1 MHKMFKRT
9 AAFSLAAMIM
19 MSQAAYAET
28 ITLATYPGTQ
38 DGNYITTQGPTDTE
52 TAGSNGYVQV
62 GSHVDNSGYVNSG
75 PGAVGNNGQ
84 QPEPG
89 TGNTSS
95 GTVIGTDGTQ
105 QNTQNTG
112 TTQQNGQTQT
122 TNQVVIDSSIAK
134 PTISSETA
142 VVYDATTNQIL
153 FDKNASQSMYPAS
166 MTKLMTALLTVENAS
181 LDDTVTYSATAVND
195 LESGAANVNLV
206 EGDTLSVRD
215 SLYALLLKSACEVA
229 NGLAEKVGGSQE
241 NFVAMMN
248 QRAQQLGCQNTH
260 FDNASGLNSNTH
272 YTTAYDMAL
281 ITKAAFDNETIRTI
295 DNTIN
300 YTLPASK
307 NRGELKITN
316 GNKMLNPANSQYYE
330 GIIGGKTGY
339 TSKAGNT
346 LATAVEKDGHELIVV
361 VMKSSQKH
369 YEDTKALLD
378 YGFKVIEASNKAQG
392 ISTDNAAGTTTG
404 NTSETGNTG
413 SSTGTADQ
421 GTGRWNQV
429 SATEWQYIKAD
440 GNPCKSEW
448 LDLGDKT
455 YWFDDNTYM
464 ATGWRHFSNDAW
476 YYFDTQSGAMVKN
489 SWVIDGGKSYYL
501 TGNGTMARN
510 TVINGTYKVD
520 ADGVYVGQV

>member
-1 MHKMFKRT
+1 MHKILKRT
-9 AAFSLAAMIM
+9 AAFSMAAMIM

-28 ITLATYPGTQ
+28 VTLATYPGT
-38 DGNYITTQGPTDTE
+38 DGSYITNQGPTGSE
-52 TAGSNGYVQV
+52 TTGSNGYVQV

-75 PGAVGNNGQ
+75 PGATGNSSQ
-84 QPEPG
+84 QAEPG
-89 TGNTSS
+89 SGNTSS
-95 GTVIGTDGTQ
+95 GTVTGTDGTQ
-105 QNTQNTG
+105 QNTQSTSD
-112 TTQQNGQTQT
+112 TTQQTGQTV
-122 TNQVVIDSSIAK
+122 NRVVIDSSITK
-134 PTISSETA
+134 PTVSSEAA

-166 MTKLMTALLTVENAS
+166 MTKLMTALLTAENAS

-195 LESGAANVNLV
+195 LESGASNVNLI

-229 NGLAEKVGGSQE
+229 NGLAEKVGGTRA
-241 NFVAMMN
+241 NFAEMMN

-281 ITKAAFDNETIRTI
+281 IAKAAFDNETVRTI
-295 DNTIN
+295 SSTLN

-316 GNKMLNPANSQYYE
+316 GDKMLNPANSQYYE
-330 GIIGGKTGY
+330 GIIAGKTGY

-369 YEDTKALLD
+369 YDDTKALLD

-392 ISTDNAAGTTTG
+392 ISTDSSSGTSG
-404 NTSETGNTG
+404 DSTG
-413 SSTGTADQ
+413 STTGTADQ

-476 YYFDTQSGAMVKN
+476 YYFDTQTGAMVKN

-501 TGNGTMARN
+501 TDNGTMARD
-510 TVINGTYKVD
+510 TVVNGTYRVD